1 MAFRGP
7 ETESVYAAMPVA
19 ARELDT
25 AAVVIVEVIVGVAR
39 AGGLRLR
46 RRRRKIGRM
55 RGIYV
60 RGGEGRRRRVVVEI

>member
-1 MAFRGP
+1 
-7 ETESVYAAMPVA
+7 VYAAMPVA

-55 RGIYV
+55 RGFMYV
-60 RGGEGRRRRVVVEI
+60 EERGEEGGWWLKYRSGIGD